1 MVRLILKSVFSSLFV
16 LCSLTSVGEEETAA
30 TLSALYPGVS
40 IGALSLST
48 LGTLPEAVLL
58 KSGSVEV
65 TVAELD
71 AELAEAA
78 ADKRGQYERNKL
90 FALEN
95 IATPKL
101 LLQAAPPAQAAG
113 QESGVAT
120 EAALAKY
127 KESITADVAVTEEEV
142 AAFYEA
148 NKDMCGGATL
158 VQIKDQLKNYVLEQ
172 KKQDVINEHIRT
184 IGQRTPIVLAADWT
198 QKQAKLALD
207 NPVDKARASGK
218 PSIVDFGS
226 TGCRSCAMMAPILKA
241 LEAKYAGKA
250 NVLFVHV
257 KEEEVLT
264 ARYGIRT
271 IPVQV
276 FFDKDGKE
284 VYRHSGTMTQD
295 EIEKRLVE
303 MGAIL

>member
-1 MVRLILKSVFSSLFV
+1 MVQSILKGLFASLFV
-16 LCSLTSVGEEETAA
+16 LYSLASAGEEETA

-40 IGALSLST
+40 TGSLSLST
-48 LGTLPEAVLL
+48 LGTLPEGVLL

-71 AELAEAA
+71 VELAKVATEE
-78 ADKRGQYERNKL
+78 RGQYERNKL

-95 IATPKL
+95 MATPKL
-101 LLQAAPPAQAAG
+101 LLQAAQNPQEAG
-113 QESGVAT
+113 QESSVAAET
-120 EAALAKY
+120 ALTKY
-127 KESITADVAVTEEEV
+127 KERIAADVEVTEEEV

-148 NKDMCGGATL
+148 NKDMCGGAAL
-158 VQIKDQLKNYVLEQ
+158 AQIEDQLKNYVLEQ
-172 KKQDVINEHIRT
+172 KKQDAVNEHIRT
-184 IGQRTPIVLAADWT
+184 IGQRTPIILAADWT
-198 QKQAKLALD
+198 KEQVILALD

-226 TGCRSCAMMAPILKA
+226 TGCRSCAMMAPILKT

-295 EIEKRLVE
+295 EIEKRLAE
-303 MGAIL
+303 MGAVL